1 MSIVSSGAE
10 NKIYFFFLF
19 LQSFENFTY
28 LQALQKLSFFLLF
41 KAVNFF
47 FLNFQEKK
55 KEINIKVNFVG

>member
-10 NKIYFFFLF
+10 NKIHFFFFFFKALKISHIYKHYKNCLF
-19 LQSFENFTY
+19 FS
-28 LQALQKLSFFLLF
+28 

-47 FLNFQEKK
+47 FNFQEK

>member
-28 LQALQKLSFFLLF
+28 LQALQKLSFFFLF

-55 KEINIKVNFVG
+55 K